1 MSLLIREALEGD
13 REAILEIILP
23 VIRAGETYALDRD
36 LSAEAALGY
45 WMALTKNTFAAL
57 DGDQVLGTYYL
68 TSNQAGGGSHVC
80 NCGFMVAPE
89 ASGKGVAR
97 AMCEHALATARDHG
111 YRAMQ
116 FNFVVSTNTRAIA
129 LWERMGF
136 DVVGRLPRAFNHPA
150 NGYVDAL
157 VMYQEL

>member
-1 MSLLIREALEGD
+1 MTLLIREALESDGQ
-13 REAILEIILP
+13 AILEIILP
-23 VIRAGETYALDRD
+23 VIREGETYALDRD
-36 LSAEAALGY
+36 MSAEAALEY
-45 WMALTKNTFAAL
+45 WMAPTKTTFTAV
-57 DGDQVLGTYYL
+57 DGGHVLGTYYL
-68 TSNQAGGGSHVC
+68 TRNQGGGGAHVC

-97 AMCEHALATARDHG
+97 AMCEHALATARDQG

-136 DVVGRLPRAFNHPA
+136 DVVGRLPRAFHHP
-150 NGYVDAL
+150 NEGLVDAL
-157 VMYQEL
+157 IMYQKL